1 MFNLKST
8 NMKQIIAILEDL
20 FEDENKVYVSEEIK
34 QRYYKLTGMKINKL
48 YQYIL
53 EHYSDVFSNDGYGY
67 KAIEKSPFSGDGL
80 DSFSDFIGLTGDR
93 NVFSEY
99 EAYREQL
106 PEGFYPIAHIDGG
119 NLLCMESKTGN
130 IYTWLHDESE
140 SNCLFLAQK
149 SLEDFILN
157 IVKDESDHDDNDSG
171 IVSFHFSDELWDAI
185 KNYKE

>member
-1 MFNLKST
+1 MISK
-8 NMKQIIAILEDL
+8 KIKAILKRL
-20 FEDENKVYVSEEIK
+20 FKEENIVLISKEIK
-34 QRYYKLTGMKINKL
+34 EQYFKLTGMEVSEL

-53 EHYSDVFSNDGYGY
+53 EHYSDVYINDGYGY
-67 KAIEKSPFSGDGL
+67 KAIEKSPFAGDGL
-80 DSFSDFIGLTGDR
+80 DSFSDFIGLIGDCS
-93 NVFSEY
+93 VFSEY
-99 EAYREQL
+99 EVYREQL
-106 PEGFYPIAHIDGG
+106 PQGYYPIAHIDGG

-140 SNCLFLAQK
+140 SNCLFLAQE

>member
-1 MFNLKST
+1 
-8 NMKQIIAILEDL
+8 
-20 FEDENKVYVSEEIK
+20 
-34 QRYYKLTGMKINKL
+34 
-48 YQYIL
+48 
-53 EHYSDVFSNDGYGY
+53 
-67 KAIEKSPFSGDGL
+67 
-80 DSFSDFIGLTGDR
+80 
-93 NVFSEY
+93 
-99 EAYREQL
+99 
-106 PEGFYPIAHIDGG
+106 
-119 NLLCMESKTGN
+119 MESKTGN